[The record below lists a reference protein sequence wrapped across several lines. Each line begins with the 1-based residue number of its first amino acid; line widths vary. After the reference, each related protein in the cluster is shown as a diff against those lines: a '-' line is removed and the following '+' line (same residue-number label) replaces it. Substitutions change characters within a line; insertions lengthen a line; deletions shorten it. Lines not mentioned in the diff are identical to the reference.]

1 MNHQLIPLLLLE
13 LEEIAHALLHQLI
26 GNLEIDSLPLRV
38 EKLEMK
44 YSEKSHTSAHQI
56 GGNLHIVHTVYRQRR
71 KQGL

>member
-26 GNLEIDSLPLRV
+26 GNLKVDSLSLRV
-38 EKLEMK
+38 EKLWMK
-44 YSEKSHTSAHQI
+44 YSGKSHTSAHQI
-56 GGNLHIVHTVYRQRR
+56 GGNLHIVHTVYGQGR